1 MSNDNDEPI
10 TTIFDAPAD
19 DEQTPEDSYMGSKYK
34 DEDGDE

>member
-1 MSNDNDEPI
+1 MNTENEEPI
-10 TTIFDAPAD
+10 RTIFDAPAD